1 MLGRKGALP
10 RGFKKERDHQRATP
24 IRGVDRRGWLIGL
37 MCFTETDLGN
47 EKAAGNSRVKLGL
60 VMLCKC
66 SVPAAVD
73 CEVKMV
79 P

>member
-1 MLGRKGALP
+1 
-10 RGFKKERDHQRATP
+10 
-24 IRGVDRRGWLIGL
+24 L